1 MEKDGESELERWIE
15 SGPDLGLCNMC
26 TCTGAPT
33 NNELQGQPRSQGP
46 SARRPRML
54 QGGPRILQGGPKNV
68 AGGATMLNA
77 ESLPAMELVTRGGE
91 IENFS
96 LN

>member
-46 SARRPRML
+46 SARRA
-54 QGGPRILQGGPKNV
+54 KNV
-68 AGGATMLNA
+68 AGGAKNFA
-77 ESLPAMELVTRGGE
+77 GRAQECCRGGHHA
-91 IENFS
+91 
-96 LN
+96 